1 MRGIIG
7 EFKEFINRGNVI
19 DLAVAVVLGAAFGAV
34 VTSFT
39 NDIFGGLL
47 GAIGG
52 QPSLADFSL
61 TIGAGEIRWG
71 AFLDSIISFLII
83 ALAIFLVVKAINTLQ
98 SKLAREA
105 DGEEAGDEESEIDV
119 LKEIRDELR
128 QRS

>member
-7 EFKEFINRGNVI
+7 EFKEFINRGNMI

-52 QPSLADFSL
+52 QPSLADLSL
-61 TIGAGEIRWG
+61 TIGSGEIRWG
-71 AFLDSIISFLII
+71 AFVDSIISFLII
-83 ALAIFLVVKAINTLQ
+83 ALAIFLIVKAVNTLQ
-98 SKLAREA
+98 AMRV
-105 DGEEAGDEESEIDV
+105 DGQAAEEEAEETEIDV
-119 LKEIRDELR
+119 LKEIRDQLR
-128 QRS
+128 ERS